1 MSFSHSAMFSIGLKR
16 HSLLLL
22 DSVPCT
28 TVIPD
33 VSLIWI
39 SMISLG
45 GDMWSVMWFS
55 NVTTTTHEQALRQRA
70 EEDVP
75 GFKEVM
81 ERYARVSNTRI
92 GRPLY
97 LPNVVICHN
106 CDLRCHALLCLA
118 YNRLQHLTTS
128 YNHYKSQWYG
138 PKAMEMFKLSKRLRE
153 MSLQWSMISLRSL
166 HSLDRLIHAIPM
178 PVSKRGCC
186 SSWPSSWENPNIS
199 STSHLAQSI
208 ILLDGSWPHGTRYL
222 YHSYHY
228 TSITSIL

>member
-1 MSFSHSAMFSIGLKR
+1 MFSIGLKR

-45 GDMWSVMWFS
+45 GDMWGQSCGSAMWQPRHM
-55 NVTTTTHEQALRQRA
+55 NKLYDKELRRMCLASKRWWRDMPESQT
-70 EEDVP
+70 
-75 GFKEVM
+75 
-81 ERYARVSNTRI
+81 TRI

-97 LPNVVICHN
+97 LPNVVICHKLWFEVS
-106 CDLRCHALLCLA
+106 CIALLG
-118 YNRLQHLTTS
+118 LQHITASYSILQNLTTS

-153 MSLQWSMISLRSL
+153 MSLQWSMISL
-166 HSLDRLIHAIPM
+166 HSLDRLRISLTSLIHAILM
-178 PVSKRGCC
+178 PASKRGCC

-199 STSHLAQSI
+199 STSHLAS
-208 ILLDGSWPHGTRYL
+208 
-222 YHSYHY
+222 
-228 TSITSIL
+228 